1 MFAIKLILDRTPD
14 LKPDDLLPRARGFE
28 QEGFNQ
34 EEQDHCADDRVAAD
48 WRAAPRPIAG
58 ISPASSNY
66 RGVPT
71 APSSIDLSIHSPITF
86 SASSAHAGSTLTH
99 QGRDR
104 GGKQGGDI
112 EHVGK
117 TRSSNASYGSQR
129 AGDLAFTSLDNHS
142 LSPSPAQGRS
152 CPHSGRQA
160 PSHIPNALAG
170 IDREDED
177 ETLWGCCDCD
187 LDDKDEAM
195 LMEALGA
202 FESRSK
208 SAILGLVSRIDH
220 LSEGRARGGG
230 RVQVQQLQAL
240 LQGCSQH
247 ICYMERQNLEIGQ
260 QNDSMRMPPPL
271 LFTTARQDCF
281 LPVAAT
287 TATQYWHEHSHSPPL
302 DDPPPHSPLPP
313 TPTSL

>member
-14 LKPDDLLPRARGFE
+14 LKPDDLLPQIE

-48 WRAAPRPIAG
+48 WRAAPRP
-58 ISPASSNY
+58 SPASSIY

-71 APSSIDLSIHSPITF
+71 APSSFDLSNHSPITF
-86 SASSAHAGSTLTH
+86 SGSSAHASSTLTH

-117 TRSSNASYGSQR
+117 TRSSNGSQR
-129 AGDLAFTSLDNHS
+129 AGDLASTSPDNHS
-142 LSPSPAQGRS
+142 LSPSPAQGCS

-170 IDREDED
+170 SDREDED
-177 ETLWGCCDCD
+177 ETRWGCCDCD
-187 LDDKDEAM
+187 LDDEDEAM

-202 FESRSK
+202 FESRIK
-208 SAILGLVSRIDH
+208 SEVLGLVSRIDH
-220 LSEGRARGGG
+220 LSERRARGGG
-230 RVQVQQLQAL
+230 RVQVQQWQAL
-240 LQGCSQH
+240 LQGCSQR
-247 ICYMERQNLEIGQ
+247 ICYMERQNLEVGQ

-287 TATQYWHEHSHSPPL
+287 PATQYWHEHSYSPPL
-302 DDPPPHSPLPP
+302 DNPPPHSPLPP